1 MWTVRFVEEKTRRNA
16 GPELRPAKNKH
27 TKHNLLA
34 RALPVA
40 RSNFVFPQD
49 QDQASQN
56 DTSPTTNYT
65 IILPWKSSA
74 IVENVLGVFTRLIEI
89 KRRWS

>member
-1 MWTVRFVEEKTRRNA
+1 MEEKTRRNA
-16 GPELRPAKNKH
+16 GPELSPAKNKH

-34 RALPVA
+34 RIRALPVA
-40 RSNFVFPQD
+40 RRNFVFSQD

-65 IILPWKSSA
+65 IILP
-74 IVENVLGVFTRLIEI
+74 
-89 KRRWS
+89 